1 MRKSN
6 NKASDQNNVASSSNL
21 FGSSDNIEY
30 VSSRAPGLVKPM
42 PASSLESRQYLDNDE
57 KRRNIAGGLG
67 AITASRR
74 GLSGQN

>member
-1 MRKSN
+1 VRKSN

-21 FGSSDNIEY
+21 FGSLDNTEY

-57 KRRNIAGGLG
+57 KRRNIAGGVG
-67 AITASRR
+67 AMTASRR